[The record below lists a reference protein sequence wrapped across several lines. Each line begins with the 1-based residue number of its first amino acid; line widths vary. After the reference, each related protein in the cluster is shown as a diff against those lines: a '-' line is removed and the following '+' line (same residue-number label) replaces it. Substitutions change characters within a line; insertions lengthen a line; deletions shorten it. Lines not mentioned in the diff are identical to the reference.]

1 MSSITWGL
9 PSRYQQMSQSVDTIG
24 WRRFMEGMIPKEIR
38 NIQEMYMSVEGETAS
53 LTNWSTGLIVKLLEV
68 AHGQWLYRC
77 VQIHDKT
84 RGTLA
89 TTEKEELQCE
99 IEEQMEQGWSD
110 LLEED
115 QYLAEVNLEDL
126 EHSSGEKQQYW
137 LLAIRAAREASRLRG
152 GTSDRRGRNR

>member
-1 MSSITWGL
+1 
-9 PSRYQQMSQSVDTIG
+9 
-24 WRRFMEGMIPKEIR
+24 
-38 NIQEMYMSVEGETAS
+38 MSVAGGMTS
-53 LTNWSTGLIVKLLEV
+53 STTWSTGLIVKLLEV
-68 AHGQWLYRC
+68 VHGQWLYRC

-84 RGTLA
+84 RGTRA
-89 TTEKEELQCE
+89 TTKKEELQRE
-99 IEEQMEQGWSD
+99 IEAQMEQGWSD

-152 GTSDRRGRNR
+152 STSVQRVGNS

>member
-1 MSSITWGL
+1 
-9 PSRYQQMSQSVDTIG
+9 
-24 WRRFMEGMIPKEIR
+24 MEGMIPKDIR
-38 NIQEMYMSVEGETAS
+38 NIKETYMSVAGGMTS
-53 LTNWSTGLIVKLLEV
+53 STTWSTGLIVKLLEV
-68 AHGQWLYRC
+68 VHGQWLYRC

-89 TTEKEELQCE
+89 TTKKEELQRE
-99 IEEQMEQGWSD
+99 IEAQMEQGWSD

-137 LLAIRAAREASRLRG
+137 LLVIRAAREASRLHG
-152 GTSDRRGRNR
+152 STSVQRVGNS

>member
-1 MSSITWGL
+1 
-9 PSRYQQMSQSVDTIG
+9 
-24 WRRFMEGMIPKEIR
+24 MEGMIPKEIR
-38 NIQEMYMSVEGETAS
+38 NIQETYMSVAGETTS

-68 AHGQWLYRC
+68 VHGQWLYRC

-89 TTEKEELQCE
+89 TTKKEELQSE
-99 IEEQMEQGWSD
+99 IEAQMEQGWSD

-137 LLAIRAAREASRLRG
+137 LLEIRAAREASRLRG
-152 GTSDRRGRNR
+152 GTSDQRVRNS